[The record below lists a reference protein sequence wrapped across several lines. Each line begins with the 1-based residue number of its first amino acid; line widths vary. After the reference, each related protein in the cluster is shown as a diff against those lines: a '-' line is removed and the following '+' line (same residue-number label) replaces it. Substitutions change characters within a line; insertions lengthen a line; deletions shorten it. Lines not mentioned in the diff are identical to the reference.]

1 MCAKLVN
8 RILLGLLMLVP
19 GLLKLFVIGPS
30 GVTSMLDGMGFPIPM
45 FFAWILI
52 LAEIV
57 FGIAI
62 LANYKIGYTAWP
74 PIVIL
79 VVAVIVAQNW
89 SNPSWSTILLH
100 LVAASNYWLLA
111 EWACKKEHM
120 VSEHKMMHHKKK

>member
-1 MCAKLVN
+1 MVKGGIKIMCVKLVN

-19 GLLKLFVIGPS
+19 GLVKLFMVKPS
-30 GVTSMLDGMGFPIPM
+30 GVTGMLTGMGFPLPM

-62 LANYKIGYTAWP
+62 LANWKLEYTAWP

-79 VVAVIVAQNW
+79 LVATLTTMNW
-89 SNPSWSTILLH
+89 SSPQWSTVLLH
-100 LVAASNYWLLA
+100 LVAASGYWMLA
-111 EWACKKEHM
+111 QGSSHESQMK
-120 VSEHKMMHHKKK
+120 HKR